1 MLKWLLLVGS
11 IVPILTFDYI
21 EIANK
26 LLKTSIIGEIQGTYK
41 IVLYGRKKVLKKGL
55 LSYTIFS
62 VLYLIYVLVNS
73 YSTYTL
79 LVTR

>member
-26 LLKTSIIGEIQGTYK
+26 LLKTSIIGEIQGD
-41 IVLYGRKKVLKKGL
+41 L
-55 LSYTIFS
+55 
-62 VLYLIYVLVNS
+62 
-73 YSTYTL
+73 
-79 LVTR
+79 